1 MAGLSFP
8 TLRLFREI
16 TWCAYTSFPLARC
29 VRTLQA
35 VTHPERELGG
45 ICAADRGSR
54 STRRVGPASAG
65 CCTPNGR
72 RGQGCQLVFAS
83 GKEFLGKK
91 TNKVV
96 FKNNHGKLTLKDAKL
111 WPELV
116 VHWGTRL
123 FWLSEGHA
131 GPSGEAVL
139 LLRTSCRLR
148 V

>member
-1 MAGLSFP
+1 MQQTVA
-8 TLRLFREI
+8 
-16 TWCAYTSFPLARC
+16 LAAPGVWGQPQRAAAP
-29 VRTLQA
+29 RMGGEGRA
-35 VTHPERELGG
+35 VSLYLLLER
-45 ICAADRGSR
+45 
-54 STRRVGPASAG
+54 
-65 CCTPNGR
+65 N
-72 RGQGCQLVFAS
+72 
-83 GKEFLGKK
+83 FLGKK

-96 FKNNHGKLTLKDAKL
+96 FKNNHGKLMLKDAKL

-131 GPSGEAVL
+131 GPSREAVL